1 MACQLHLH
9 GMESDSIKT
18 PRADGSK
25 IMSLD
30 AVQRLARAF
39 EHTSIGMALQ
49 DPSGNWLEVNPAFC
63 DLLGYARSDLIGL
76 SFLELTHSDDV
87 ERSLQQLKRLKR
99 GELNN
104 FRFDKRYI
112 HSKGHE
118 VWVRLDVSLV
128 RDEQDQP
135 DFIITQA
142 QDITVQ
148 RQIRNALADSEARL
162 EAIIRSMGE
171 GVMVFDLDGQLVMSN
186 DRAAEMFGIP
196 VDEMVESSKLDER
209 WHASH
214 PDGRRV
220 AIEEYPAIITLSTGQ
235 PQREVVFCIKKKDG
249 SDVWVEINT
258 EPVRLETNG
267 SMIAVVASISDITEK
282 RRTQLALSDS
292 KERLSL
298 ALEGARLGMW
308 DWHLENDDFILNQIA
323 TDILGYGPT
332 EFKHKLPNIQALFHA
347 DDRKHILRSM
357 SHHLKGESSQFNID
371 ARLYDKHGGH
381 VWVNMRGRISDLD
394 ASGTP
399 VRVSGMLV
407 DISDRKRLEDR
418 LVELATT
425 DALTGLYNRGYGRQL
440 LNRELARAERSGQ
453 SLSFILM
460 DVDYFKSINDQFG
473 HAVGDQMLA
482 EISETLKNRIRDVD
496 MASRWGGEEFV
507 IILPDTPLTGAKKV
521 AQSLQAGIRSLA
533 KPDGN
538 HLSMS
543 MGVTEYRTSES
554 VAKLLKRA
562 DRLMYRAKNTGRDR
576 IEVRD

>member
-1 MACQLHLH
+1 
-9 GMESDSIKT
+9 MESDTIST
-18 PRADGSK
+18 PKVDGSQV
-25 IMSLD
+25 MSLD
-30 AVQRLARAF
+30 GVQRLARAF

-49 DPSGNWLEVNPAFC
+49 DPKGNWLEVNPAFC

-76 SFLELTHSDDV
+76 SSMELTHSDDI

-128 RDEQDQP
+128 RDDQNQP

-186 DRAAEMFGIP
+186 DRAAEIFGFST
-196 VDEMVESSKLDER
+196 DEMVESSQLDER

-214 PDGRRV
+214 PDGRRMKV
-220 AIEEYPAIITLSTGQ
+220 EEYPAIITLSTGQ
-235 PQREVVFCIKKKDG
+235 PQREVVFCIKKNDG

-258 EPVRLETNG
+258 EPVRIETNG
-267 SMIAVVASISDITEK
+267 SMIAVVASISDVTER
-282 RRTQLALSDS
+282 RRTQIALADS
-292 KERLSL
+292 EQRLSL
-298 ALEGARLGMW
+298 ALDGARLGMW
-308 DWHLENDDFILNQIA
+308 DWHLENDDFILNRIA

-332 EFKHKLPNIQALFHA
+332 EFKHKLPNIQALFHT

-357 SHHLKGESSQFNID
+357 SHHLKGESSQFDID
-371 ARLYDKHGGH
+371 ARLYDKHGGF
-381 VWVNMRGRISDLD
+381 VWVNLRGRISELD

-407 DISDRKRLEDR
+407 DISGRKRLEDR

-425 DALTGLYNRGYGRQL
+425 DALTGLYNRGYGSQL

-453 SLSFILM
+453 PLSFILM

-473 HAVGDQMLA
+473 HAIGDQVLI
-482 EISETLKNRIRDVD
+482 EISKTLQGRIRDVD
-496 MASRWGGEEFV
+496 MAARWGGEEFV
-507 IILPDTPLTGAKKV
+507 IILPDTPLAGAEKV
-521 AQSLQAGIRSLA
+521 AQQLQTGIRSLT
-533 KPDGN
+533 KPDSN

-543 MGVTEYRTSES
+543 MGVTEYRANES
-554 VAKLLKRA
+554 VSKLLKRA

-576 IEVRD
+576 IEARD

>member
-1 MACQLHLH
+1 
-9 GMESDSIKT
+9 MESDKIIK
-18 PRADGSK
+18 PKVDGSQV
-25 IMSLD
+25 MSLD
-30 AVQRLARAF
+30 EVQRLARAF

-49 DPSGNWLEVNPAFC
+49 DPMGNWLEVNPAFC
-63 DLLGYARSDLIGL
+63 DLLGYTRNDLIGL
-76 SFLELTHSDDV
+76 SSMELTHSDDI

-99 GELNN
+99 GELNS

-128 RDEQDQP
+128 RDDQNQP

-186 DRAAEMFGIP
+186 DRAAEIFGFSA
-196 VDEMVESSKLDER
+196 DEMVESSQLDER

-214 PDGRRV
+214 PDGGRV
-220 AIEEYPAIITLSTGQ
+220 KVEEYPAIITLSTGQ
-235 PQREVVFCIKKKDG
+235 PQREVVFCIKKNDG

-258 EPVRLETNG
+258 EPVRTETNG
-267 SMIAVVASISDITEK
+267 SMMAVVASISDITE
-282 RRTQLALSDS
+282 RRHTEKALTDS
-292 KERLSL
+292 EQRLSL
-298 ALEGARLGMW
+298 ALDGARLGMW
-308 DWHLENDDFILNQIA
+308 DWHLENDDFVLNQIA

-357 SHHLKGESSQFNID
+357 SHHLKGASSQFDID
-371 ARLYDKHGGH
+371 ARLYDKHGGF
-381 VWVNMRGRISDLD
+381 VWVNLRGRISELD

-425 DALTGLYNRGYGRQL
+425 DALTRLYNRGYGSQL
-440 LNRELARAERSGQ
+440 LDRELARAERSGHP
-453 SLSFILM
+453 LSFILM

-473 HAVGDQMLA
+473 HAVGDQVLI
-482 EISETLKNRIRDVD
+482 EISRTLQNRTREID
-496 MASRWGGEEFV
+496 MAVRWGGEEFA
-507 IILPDTPLTGAKKV
+507 IILPDTPLAGAEKV
-521 AQSLQAGIRSLA
+521 AQQLQTGIRSLT

-543 MGVTEYRTSES
+543 MGVTRYRANEPVSS
-554 VAKLLKRA
+554 LLKRA
-562 DRLMYRAKNTGRDR
+562 DRLLYQAKNNGRDR
-576 IEVRD
+576 IEARD

>member
-1 MACQLHLH
+1 
-9 GMESDSIKT
+9 MESDKIIKSKV
-18 PRADGSK
+18 DGSQV
-25 IMSLD
+25 MSLD
-30 AVQRLARAF
+30 EVQRLARAF

-49 DPSGNWLEVNPAFC
+49 DPMGNWLEVNPAFC
-63 DLLGYARSDLIGL
+63 DLLGYARNDLIGL
-76 SFLELTHSDDV
+76 SSMELTHSDDI

-99 GELNN
+99 GELNS

-128 RDEQDQP
+128 RDDQNQP

-186 DRAAEMFGIP
+186 DRAAEIFGFSA
-196 VDEMVESSKLDER
+196 DEMVESSQLDER

-220 AIEEYPAIITLSTGQ
+220 KVEEYPAIITLSTGQ
-235 PQREVVFCIKKKDG
+235 PQREVVFCIKKNDG

-258 EPVRLETNG
+258 EPVRTETNG
-267 SMIAVVASISDITEK
+267 SMMAVVASISDITE
-282 RRTQLALSDS
+282 RRHTEKALTDS
-292 KERLSL
+292 EQRLSL
-298 ALEGARLGMW
+298 ALDGARLGMW
-308 DWHLENDDFILNQIA
+308 DWHLENDDFVLNQIA

-357 SHHLKGESSQFNID
+357 SHHLKGASSQFDID
-371 ARLYDKHGGH
+371 ARLYDKHGGF
-381 VWVNMRGRISDLD
+381 VWVNLRGRISELD

-425 DALTGLYNRGYGRQL
+425 DALTRLYNRGYGSQL
-440 LNRELARAERSGQ
+440 LDRELARAERSGHP
-453 SLSFILM
+453 LSFILM

-473 HAVGDQMLA
+473 HAVGDQVLI
-482 EISETLKNRIRDVD
+482 EISRTLQNRTREID
-496 MASRWGGEEFV
+496 MAVRWGGEEFA
-507 IILPDTPLTGAKKV
+507 IILPDTPLAGAEKV
-521 AQSLQAGIRSLA
+521 AQQLQTGIRSLT

-543 MGVTEYRTSES
+543 MGVTRYRANEPVSS
-554 VAKLLKRA
+554 LLKRA
-562 DRLMYRAKNTGRDR
+562 DRLLYQAKNNGRDR
-576 IEVRD
+576 IEARD

>member
-1 MACQLHLH
+1 
-9 GMESDSIKT
+9 MESDTIRT
-18 PRADGSK
+18 PKVDGSQV
-25 IMSLD
+25 MSLD
-30 AVQRLARAF
+30 GVQRLARAF

-49 DPSGNWLEVNPAFC
+49 DPKGNWLEVNPAFC

-76 SFLELTHSDDV
+76 SSMELTHSDDI

-128 RDEQDQP
+128 RDDQNQP

-186 DRAAEMFGIP
+186 DRAAEIFGFST
-196 VDEMVESSKLDER
+196 DEMVESSQLDER

-214 PDGRRV
+214 PDGRRMKV
-220 AIEEYPAIITLSTGQ
+220 EEYPAIITLSTGQ
-235 PQREVVFCIKKKDG
+235 PQREVVFCIKKNDG

-258 EPVRLETNG
+258 EPVRIETNG
-267 SMIAVVASISDITEK
+267 SMIAVVASISDVTER
-282 RRTQLALSDS
+282 RRTQIALADS
-292 KERLSL
+292 EQRLSL
-298 ALEGARLGMW
+298 ALDGARLGMW
-308 DWHLENDDFILNQIA
+308 DWHLENDDFILNRIA

-332 EFKHKLPNIQALFHA
+332 EFKHKLPNIQALFHT

-357 SHHLKGESSQFNID
+357 SHHLKGESSQFDID
-371 ARLYDKHGGH
+371 ARLYDKHGGF
-381 VWVNMRGRISDLD
+381 VWVNLRGRISELD

-425 DALTGLYNRGYGRQL
+425 DALTGLYNRGYGSQL

-453 SLSFILM
+453 PLSFILM

-473 HAVGDQMLA
+473 HAIGDQVLI
-482 EISETLKNRIRDVD
+482 EISKTLQGRIRDVD
-496 MASRWGGEEFV
+496 MAARWGGEEFV
-507 IILPDTPLTGAKKV
+507 IILPDTPLAGAEKV
-521 AQSLQAGIRSLA
+521 AQQLQTGIRSLT
-533 KPDGN
+533 KPDSN

-543 MGVTEYRTSES
+543 MGVTEYRANES
-554 VAKLLKRA
+554 VSKLLKRA

-576 IEVRD
+576 IEARD